1 MKFYRQP
8 MSEEFVYSS
17 PEKLTRDS
25 YRWVSIGSA
34 RPLYQHRSRGEVR
47 RAAKKRH

>member
-8 MSEEFVYSS
+8 LSEAFVYGS
-17 PEKLTRDS
+17 PERLIRDS
-25 YRWVSIGSA
+25 YRWVSIGST
-34 RPLYQHRSRGEVR
+34 RPLRQQRIRGEVR